1 MVSAEAEMDTKVE
14 MDTKK
19 RWDVAV
25 IGAGPA
31 GLSAAEALL
40 RSRRTVIVLDDGRP
54 RNAPA
59 AGVHNFLT
67 RDGTPPAE
75 LLAAG
80 RAEVEGY
87 GGVIVSAEATAARPD
102 GNGFLVTTG
111 AGSKV
116 SPVWAR
122 RLVVTTGLV
131 DELPDVPGVREL
143 WGSDVV
149 HCPYCHG
156 WEHAGEAIGV
166 LGSGPMAV
174 HQALLFRQLTEDLVL
189 FRHTAPPLTA
199 EESEQLAALG
209 VRVITGPVQRLET
222 SRGRLSGVRM
232 GDGAFVPRTAVA
244 VGPRMVARSGVL
256 TGLGLAAVPHAM
268 GAAFGEFIES
278 DPTGK
283 TSVPG
288 VWVAG
293 NVTDIQAHVVAAAA
307 QGVMAGAAVNADLVF
322 EDARRA
328 VKAARL
334 APGGLVG
341 AAKDRS

>member
-1 MVSAEAEMDTKVE
+1 MDTKLE
-14 MDTKK
+14 METKK
-19 RWDVAV
+19 HWDVAV

-80 RAEVEGY
+80 RGEVEAY
-87 GGVIVSAEATAARPD
+87 GGVIVSAEATAARRD
-102 GNGFLVTTG
+102 GDGFAVTTG
-111 AGSKV
+111 DGPGDSLV
-116 SPVWAR
+116 RAR

-189 FRHTAPPLTA
+189 FLHTAPPLTA

-209 VRVITGPVQRLET
+209 VRVITGRVRRLET
-222 SRGRLSGVRM
+222 AGAGGRLSGVRM
-232 GDGAFVPRTAVA
+232 GDGTFVPRACVA

-256 TGLGLAAVPHAM
+256 AGLGLAAVPHAM

-278 DPTGK
+278 DPTGR
-283 TSVPG
+283 TAVPG

-293 NVTDIQAHVVAAAA
+293 NVTDIQAHVIAAAA
-307 QGVMAGAAVNADLVF
+307 QGVMAGAAVNADLVA

-328 VKAARL
+328 VEAARR
-334 APGGLVG
+334 ARRARGSFVG
-341 AAKDRS
+341 AAKDRR